1 MGNQKAANDTT
12 FDKLGKGPWE
22 VVDIIGPDDGSCGPR
37 GYANPHR
44 DFTRAGNVK
53 CSHCGKKLTWQ
64 AVIEDQ
70 VTQATFIVG
79 TTCAHRADDIDTEK
93 IETLARRAEIR
104 FLAAAKADAD
114 FHKWAEGQ
122 PHPKG
127 WENRNLLND
136 LRYWSNK
143 KQGPA
148 KWRSAYLLYKGGAED
163 ASKLVAAQTKRDNI
177 RAFKVAKRQISEA
190 LTKIAD
196 YEATWDDELDPI
208 VSSKIVLDCV
218 ERLNRGEIAPE
229 DFEYEVEKRK
239 DDAGLANARA
249 KAGRLPRVIELKG
262 IIRKS
267 YATLVSLNDA
277 VEYKHK
283 PAGEPLCEQF
293 YEDEFAKIQEIVTEE
308 REAA

>member
-1 MGNQKAANDTT
+1 MSETT
-12 FDKLGKGPWE
+12 FDKLGKGPWD

-37 GYANPHR
+37 GYATPHC
-44 DFTRAGNVK
+44 DFTPAGNVK

-64 AVIEDQ
+64 AVIQDQ
-70 VTQATFIVG
+70 VSELTFIVG
-79 TTCAHRADDIDTEK
+79 ITCANRAEDINTEK
-93 IETLARRAEIR
+93 IETLARRAEVR
-104 FLAAAKADAD
+104 FLAAAKADTD

-136 LRYWSNK
+136 LRFWSNK

-163 ASKLVAAQTKRDNI
+163 ASKLVAAQTKRDDI
-177 RAFKVAKRQISEA
+177 RAFKRAKREISEA

-196 YEATWDDELDPI
+196 YEATWDNLDPI

-229 DFEYEVEKRK
+229 DLEAEVEKRK
-239 DDAGLANARA
+239 DHAGLANARA
-249 KAGRLPRVIELKG
+249 KAGRLSRVSELKG
-262 IIRKS
+262 IICKA
-267 YATLVSLNDA
+267 YATLTRLNDT

-283 PAGEPLCEQF
+283 TAGEPLSKQF
-293 YEDEFAKIQEIVTEE
+293 YASDFQKIKEIVAQEIV
-308 REAA
+308 AQ